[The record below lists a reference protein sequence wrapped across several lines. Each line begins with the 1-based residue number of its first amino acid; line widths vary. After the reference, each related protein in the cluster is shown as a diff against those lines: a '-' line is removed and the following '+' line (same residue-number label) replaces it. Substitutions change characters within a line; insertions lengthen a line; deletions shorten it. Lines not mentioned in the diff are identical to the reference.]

1 MTTKHRLLAGAASLI
16 LGSAGAH
23 AADLP
28 GKAAPAEYVRV
39 CDTYGA
45 GFFFIPGTDTCLRI
59 GGFVRADY
67 IVQTSPG
74 NRLNNNP
81 NVPGA
86 QVLGTSYFDQNYST
100 AVRLTLNFDARSNT
114 EYGLLRAFGQ
124 FSAYRGP
131 FSGTFSSQGLVNS
144 GAGQSPRASA
154 ISVERAFI
162 QFAGFTAGFSASF
175 FNFYQ
180 GDLQLSGNFAATARS
195 TTVLAYT
202 ASFGSGFSAT
212 VSLEDT
218 MYRRYGNGDSW
229 YGVAGPAGTTMSS
242 SLQRPLSGRQGMTYA
257 G

>member
-144 GAGQSPRASA
+144 GAG
-154 ISVERAFI
+154 
-162 QFAGFTAGFSASF
+162 
-175 FNFYQ
+175 
-180 GDLQLSGNFAATARS
+180 
-195 TTVLAYT
+195 
-202 ASFGSGFSAT
+202 
-212 VSLEDT
+212 
-218 MYRRYGNGDSW
+218 
-229 YGVAGPAGTTMSS
+229 
-242 SLQRPLSGRQGMTYA
+242 
-257 G
+257 